1 MQADDEAGHSILP
14 RSRKTRAVLA
24 VLALAAPKPVLR
36 TKLTRLLWSG
46 RAVEQGRGSLR
57 QSVYELQQA
66 LGADAAS
73 LLRTTRDHLVLLD
86 DRLWL
91 DTRVLASTTSGQP
104 IDLSMFRAP
113 LLEDLDGLDP
123 AFDVWLAEQRRQVL
137 HQGIQL
143 AEAALTAAQT
153 ANDRRDSAEQLL
165 AIERTHEGGWQALIR
180 ANLELRDPTAAR
192 LAYERCLNT
201 LASAG
206 LLPSR
211 ETSELLRGASEPKT
225 SPVAPTISATTVQR
239 VSLRVLPLRVLGSG
253 TPAGLM
259 PGLAE
264 ELSVAISRFRW
275 IACSVGA
282 AGSQV
287 PDADYMLD
295 ATLQRDSKRVRV
307 IIRLLDLHAGNNV
320 VWARSHDA
328 EVTDLLSLQN
338 AIAGETAAQID
349 PQMLLREGER
359 RTAKPL
365 IPPTSFD
372 LTLRAIP
379 SIYRLEPQGFQ
390 TAGELLASAI
400 ELDPANAAAHA
411 WCAYWNVLLI
421 GQAWTA
427 DPPAAA
433 LRARQ
438 LAERAVTLDPGDA
451 RALSLVGHV
460 RAFLDRRPEEARALH
475 ERALSLNP
483 GLPLAWCYSGLAQ
496 CYLGLHE
503 EAIEQISRAQT
514 LSPHDPHAFFFDMAL
529 MMPYLLR
536 GEFEKALSSGRRAME
551 LNPSFTSTYKGYL
564 ATLGQLGREREAA
577 RVMAR
582 LLELE
587 PGFCVRSALERSP
600 MTRLIDQN
608 LYAEGPARGPA
619 GRLGTAD
626 EPLQSAAADRRVPP
640 LHANLLRKGVLKCGC
655 ALERQR
661 ACTAAERR
669 DEPACRGRP
678 CRRPPCGHQRTT
690 DHRYG
695 QGEQVVRLAPCAP

>member
-1 MQADDEAGHSILP
+1 MQAEDEAGHNILP

-36 TKLTRLLWSG
+36 TRLTRLLWSG
-46 RAVEQGRGSLR
+46 RAIEQGRGSLR

-66 LGADAAS
+66 LGVEAAS

-86 DRLWL
+86 DRLWV
-91 DTRVLASTTSGQP
+91 DTRVLASTTAGQP
-104 IDLSMFRAP
+104 IDLRVFRAP

-123 AFDVWLAEQRRQVL
+123 AFDLWLAEQRRQIL
-137 HQGIQL
+137 HRGIQL
-143 AEAALTAAQT
+143 AEAALTATQK
-153 ANDRRDSAEQLL
+153 ANDRRDAAEQLL
-165 AIERTHEGGWQALIR
+165 AIEPTHEGGWQALIR
-180 ANLELRDPTAAR
+180 ANLQMRDRTAAR

-211 ETSELLRGASEPKT
+211 ETSELLRGASEPEIPPGDFAK
-225 SPVAPTISATTVQR
+225 SATTQQR
-239 VSLRVLPLRVLGSG
+239 VSLRILPLRVLGSG

-282 AGSQV
+282 AQGEAGSQV

-295 ATLQRDSKRVRV
+295 ATLQRGSNRVRV
-307 IIRLLDLHAGNNV
+307 IIRLLDLHSGNNV
-320 VWARSHDA
+320 VWAHSHDA

-338 AIAGETAAQID
+338 AIAAETAAQID

-359 RTAKPL
+359 RGAKPL

-379 SIYRLEPQGFQ
+379 SIYRLEPSGFQ
-390 TAGELLASAI
+390 AAGELLASAI

-427 DPPAAA
+427 DPSSAT

-536 GEFEKALSSGRRAME
+536 GEFEKALSSGRRAMV
-551 LNPSFTSTYKGYL
+551 LNPCFTSTYKGYL

-582 LLELE
+582 LLEME

-600 MTRLIDQN
+600 MTRSSDQE
-608 LYAEGPARGPA
+608 LYAEGLRRA
-619 GRLGTAD
+619 GLPED
-626 EPLQSAAADRRVPP
+626 
-640 LHANLLRKGVLKCGC
+640 
-655 ALERQR
+655 
-661 ACTAAERR
+661 
-669 DEPACRGRP
+669 
-678 CRRPPCGHQRTT
+678 
-690 DHRYG
+690 
-695 QGEQVVRLAPCAP
+695 

>member
-1 MQADDEAGHSILP
+1 M
-14 RSRKTRAVLA
+14 LA

-36 TKLTRLLWSG
+36 TRLTRLLWSG
-46 RAVEQGRGSLR
+46 RAIEQGRGSLR
-57 QSVYELQQA
+57 QSVYELQHA
-66 LGADAAS
+66 LGAGAVS
-73 LLRTTRDHLVLLD
+73 LLRTTRDHLGLLD

-91 DTRVLASTTSGQP
+91 DTRVLASTTAGQP
-104 IDLSMFRAP
+104 IDLRMFRAP

-123 AFDVWLAEQRRQVL
+123 AFEVWLAEQRRQIV
-137 HQGIQL
+137 HRGIQL
-143 AEAALTAAQT
+143 AEAALVAAQN
-153 ANDRRDSAEQLL
+153 ANDRRDAAEQLL

-180 ANLELRDPTAAR
+180 ANLELSDRTAAR
-192 LAYERCLNT
+192 LTYERCLNT

-211 ETSELLRGASEPKT
+211 ETSELLRGASEPEI
-225 SPVAPTISATTVQR
+225 PPLASAKSASTDQR
-239 VSLRVLPLRVLGSG
+239 VSLRVLPLRALGSG
-253 TPAGLM
+253 TAAGLM

-275 IACSVGA
+275 IACSVSA
-282 AGSQV
+282 AQGETGSAP
-287 PDADYMLD
+287 PDSDYMLD
-295 ATLQRDSKRVRV
+295 VTLQRGSNRVRV
-307 IIRLLDLHAGNNV
+307 IVRLLDLHSGNNV

-338 AIAGETAAQID
+338 TIAAETAAQID

-359 RTAKPL
+359 RGAKPL
-365 IPPTSFD
+365 VTPTSFD

-379 SIYRLEPQGFQ
+379 SIYRLEPSGFQ
-390 TAGELLASAI
+390 AAGELLALAI

-421 GQAWTA
+421 GQAWA
-427 DPPAAA
+427 PDPSAAA

-460 RAFLDRRPEEARALH
+460 RAYLDRRPEEARALH

-483 GLPLAWCYSGLAQ
+483 GLPLAWCYSGLAL

-503 EAIEQISRAQT
+503 EAIKQITRAQT
-514 LSPHDPHAFFFDMAL
+514 LAPHDPHAFFFDMAL
-529 MMPYLLR
+529 MMPYFLR
-536 GEFEKALSSGRRAME
+536 GELEKALSSGRRAME

-564 ATLGQLGREREAA
+564 ATLGQLRREREAA

-587 PGFCVRSALERSP
+587 PGFCVRSAIERSP
-600 MTRLIDQN
+600 MTRLLDRN
-608 LYAEGPARGPA
+608 LYAEGLRRA
-619 GRLGTAD
+619 GLPED
-626 EPLQSAAADRRVPP
+626 
-640 LHANLLRKGVLKCGC
+640 
-655 ALERQR
+655 
-661 ACTAAERR
+661 
-669 DEPACRGRP
+669 
-678 CRRPPCGHQRTT
+678 
-690 DHRYG
+690 
-695 QGEQVVRLAPCAP
+695 

>member
-1 MQADDEAGHSILP
+1 MQADDEAGQSILP

-225 SPVAPTISATTVQR
+225 SPVAPTISATTNQR

-427 DPPAAA
+427 DPSAAT

-608 LYAEGPARGPA
+608 LYAEGLRRA
-619 GRLGTAD
+619 GLPED
-626 EPLQSAAADRRVPP
+626 
-640 LHANLLRKGVLKCGC
+640 
-655 ALERQR
+655 
-661 ACTAAERR
+661 
-669 DEPACRGRP
+669 
-678 CRRPPCGHQRTT
+678 
-690 DHRYG
+690 
-695 QGEQVVRLAPCAP
+695 

>member
-1 MQADDEAGHSILP
+1 MQADDEAGQSILP

-427 DPPAAA
+427 DPSAAT

-608 LYAEGPARGPA
+608 LYAEGLRRA
-619 GRLGTAD
+619 GLPED
-626 EPLQSAAADRRVPP
+626 
-640 LHANLLRKGVLKCGC
+640 
-655 ALERQR
+655 
-661 ACTAAERR
+661 
-669 DEPACRGRP
+669 
-678 CRRPPCGHQRTT
+678 
-690 DHRYG
+690 
-695 QGEQVVRLAPCAP
+695 